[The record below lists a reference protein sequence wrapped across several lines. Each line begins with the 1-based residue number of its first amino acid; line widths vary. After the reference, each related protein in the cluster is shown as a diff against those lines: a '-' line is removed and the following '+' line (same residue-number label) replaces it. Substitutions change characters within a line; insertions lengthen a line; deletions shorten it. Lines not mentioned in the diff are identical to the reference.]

1 MFRADDGG
9 DFFDGAEFGDFVA
22 DSERVFGERGR
33 RDGDADFFADAE
45 RALVVRFAAR
55 NGDDDI
61 GATEEIVE
69 VESGGGEGLFVG
81 FVAEGE
87 RAGEEHHA
95 GGIGIGEADSAMV
108 VERHDGFSIWDF
120 GFSI

>member
-1 MFRADDGG
+1 MLCADDGS
-9 DFFDGAEFGDFVA
+9 DFFSGTEFGDLVA
-22 DSERVFGERGR
+22 DGEGVLGKRGG
-33 RDGDADFFADAE
+33 RDGNADFFADAE
-45 RALVVRFAAR
+45 RALVVGFAAR

-61 GATEEIVE
+61 DTAEEIVE

-87 RAGEEHHA
+87 RAGEEHHT

-108 VERHDGFSIWDF
+108 MERHDGFSIWDL